1 MQTTV
6 TEINSYSK
14 KLTVELTP
22 QELQKLERKIIRR
35 YQKKAD
41 IPGFRPGKAPESLI
55 RKRYQELILQD
66 LIDEALQTYYGKAIE
81 ESGLEPVA
89 QGKITD
95 LKFEDV
101 EKGLIFVVE
110 LEVEPEIELKK
121 YKGLKVEKDVM
132 QATDENV
139 NHALEDIRERFATVK
154 EVEEAKEGHVVHFEA
169 QELDEGN
176 VPIVG
181 HKYENLSAELGS
193 GKFDLE
199 IEKQLIGIKTGEK
212 RIVTKEIPATEEQ
225 PAQVT
230 RLEIEAKKIEEK
242 ELPELDDEFVK
253 NLPESDMETLEQLK
267 ERLRQNIQR
276 EFDRQIEET
285 LNQRIIDELL
295 KENPFDVPPS
305 MVENYLNEMVNDLK
319 RQASDQ
325 PIDEEAVRSNYRAAA
340 IHHIRWYFLKK
351 KIAEVENIQVTDEE
365 VKKLIDESQGIEEK
379 FKEHLKNDRSY
390 LNRLKDD
397 LLEKRIL
404 DFLKENAEIV
414 ETFPGAKQAVKK
426 ATARKKSGGSKTGKR
441 KTEKK
446 SKTRPKKEDKK
457 EE

>member
-6 TEINSYSK
+6 TEINSYSR

-55 RKRYQELILQD
+55 RKRYQDLILQE
-66 LIDEALQTYYGKAIE
+66 LIDEALQAYYGEAIE

-95 LKFEDV
+95 LKLEEI
-101 EKGLIFVVE
+101 EKGLVFEVE

-121 YKGLKVEKDVM
+121 YKGLKVEKDVL
-132 QATDENV
+132 QVTDENV
-139 NHALEDIRERFATVK
+139 NQALENIREQFATVK
-154 EVEEAKEGHVVHFEA
+154 EVEEAKEGHVVHFDA

-212 RIVTKEIPATEEQ
+212 RIVTQEIPATEKQ
-225 PAQVT
+225 PAQIT

-253 NLPESDMETLEQLK
+253 NLPESDMETLEELK
-267 ERLRQNIQR
+267 ERLRENIQR
-276 EFDRQIEET
+276 DFDRKSEET
-285 LNQRIIDELL
+285 LNQRLIDELL

-319 RQASDQ
+319 RQAGDQ
-325 PIDEEAVRSNYRAAA
+325 PIDEEAVRSNYRPAA

-365 VKKLIDESQGIEEK
+365 VKKLIDESSGIEEK

-390 LNRLKDD
+390 INRLKDD

-414 ETFPGAKQAVKK
+414 EIFPQGKEAAKKTK
-426 ATARKKSGGSKTGKR
+426 SRKKTTKSKTGKT
-441 KTEKK
+441 KTKKTSEKQ
-446 SKTRPKKEDKK
+446 SGKKDKEK
-457 EE
+457 E